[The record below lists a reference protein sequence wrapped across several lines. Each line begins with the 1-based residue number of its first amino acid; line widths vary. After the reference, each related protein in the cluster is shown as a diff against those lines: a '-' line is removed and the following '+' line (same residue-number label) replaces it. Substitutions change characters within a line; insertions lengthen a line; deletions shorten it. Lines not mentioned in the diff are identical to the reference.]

1 MDEAMSGEAMVLS
14 PIHKINN
21 KLQILYRKNLL
32 LTPKLTLLFNAL
44 ILITHILPG
53 IQI

>member
-1 MDEAMSGEAMVLS
+1 MSGEAMVLS
-14 PIHKINN
+14 PIQKINN
-21 KLQILYRKNLL
+21 KLQILYHKNLF
-32 LTPKLTLLFNAL
+32 LTPKLTLLLFNAL